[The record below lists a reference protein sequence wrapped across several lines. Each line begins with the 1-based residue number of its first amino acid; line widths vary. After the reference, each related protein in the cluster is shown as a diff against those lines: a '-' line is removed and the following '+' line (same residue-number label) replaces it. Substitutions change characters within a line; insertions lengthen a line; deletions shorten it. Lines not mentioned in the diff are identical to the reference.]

1 MSWLQ
6 THEVTISF
14 YEVRAGK
21 QVFAIQLQERALR
34 QEELAR
40 NWSSITSTSS
50 QQFLLDEDDENNSMT
65 GSTSRVCIAAMR
77 SYSQFR
83 KLWRDLIRATK
94 TPSTASLSRSNSA
107 VPTHTEYSSTRL
119 LAKSFQSLTVSD
131 GEASSSCRCRN
142 WNCTFRSLH
151 YFLKSYPFPSK
162 FLMKRNTP
170 AVLEN
175 RRQGLELFITTVR
188 GLFDTFPR
196 PFLQSVDA
204 FGNCQVLM
212 ALNAFFGINEKH
224 QVNSIPHAT
233 LKLPSPSKYAESGR
247 YSRSG
252 SVVSESTTCFSN
264 SSQSVASS
272 RSTWDTDKDC
282 GGKVHIIS
290 ADEGPLCKSGVEYY
304 LRDDD
309 SNSNNLETSGSDFKL
324 QELDEF
330 PVFGATSKGKFD
342 KKHATTADPTSAKCM
357 TSPHP
362 TSRSPKPPTKLQPMA
377 RRSRYYR
384 GINIRRHTDF
394 LARNPTMPYRSG
406 SATSTPQTLLPGL
419 PKVKLP
425 NADVSSIRSFLE
437 EFRDHLLLDSQA
449 LGNSATP
456 INWNEDRQWELALY
470 VASQIGHAYA
480 VESILYRGTNPNA
493 VMEDGLSSLH
503 AACRGGHRSI
513 VAMLL
518 THGADTNITDPN
530 GVSPLLSAVQLG
542 DLEIVEMLVEYGADV
557 NLCNKDNVSAAHVAV
572 ACQTL
577 PVLQLLLE
585 YDAFVNTKNAFN
597 GKTSLHLAAQTG
609 SLPMCKLLL
618 NYGAS
623 IHHKTTRGLDVVA
636 LAKSHGHE
644 NIARFCLV
652 YSSNQKVAQRESSKV
667 TQTAAGASTSEYD
680 DEVRIVSEDGYA
692 YAVL

>member
-6 THEVTISF
+6 THEVAIPF
-14 YEVRAGK
+14 YESRSGK
-21 QVFAIQLQERALR
+21 QIFAIQLHERALR

-50 QQFLLDEDDENNSMT
+50 QQFLLEENNDDSSSMADN
-65 GSTSRVCIAAMR
+65 TSGTRVTAKR

-94 TPSTASLSRSNSA
+94 TPSTASLSRSNSTEPA
-107 VPTHTEYSSTRL
+107 PTGPSSNRS
-119 LAKSFQSLTVSD
+119 LANSFHSLPVTS
-131 GEASSSCRCRN
+131 GESSSSCRCRN
-142 WNCTFRSLH
+142 WNCTFRSFH

-162 FLMKRNTP
+162 FLLKRNSP
-170 AVLEN
+170 SVLES

-196 PFLQSVDA
+196 PFLQNVDEL
-204 FGNCQVLM
+204 GNCQVLA
-212 ALNAFFGINEKH
+212 ALNVFFGLKDKQ
-224 QVNSIPHAT
+224 QVNSAT
-233 LKLPSPSKYAESGR
+233 RTTLQLPLASKLAGS
-247 YSRSG
+247 SRCNRSD
-252 SVVSESTTCFSN
+252 SVMSESTTCFSS

-272 RSTWDTDKDC
+272 TDLGSKAQY
-282 GGKVHIIS
+282 S
-290 ADEGPLCKSGVEYY
+290 ATDEDSLYGTGVEYY
-304 LRDDD
+304 LREDDTK
-309 SNSNNLETSGSDFKL
+309 SNKRENESDFEL
-324 QELDEF
+324 QEVQDF
-330 PVFGATSKGKFD
+330 PGFGAKYPRGAKYT
-342 KKHATTADPTSAKCM
+342 TTAGKTYM

-362 TSRSPKPPTKLQPMA
+362 AGRSLQKPKTLQPTG

-384 GINIRRHTDF
+384 GISIRRHTTF
-394 LARNPTMPYRSG
+394 LARNPTMSTRSG
-406 SATSTPQTLLPGL
+406 STVSSITAPQTLLPGL
-419 PKVKLP
+419 PKLKLH
-425 NADVSSIRSFLE
+425 NDEVSSIRSFLE

-449 LGNSATP
+449 LGNSVEG
-456 INWNEDRQWELALY
+456 WNEDRQWELALY

-480 VESILYRGTNPNA
+480 VESVLYRGTSTNA
-493 VMEDGLSSLH
+493 VMEDGLTSLH

-518 THGADTNITDPN
+518 THGADANITDSK
-530 GVSPLLSAVQLG
+530 GVSPLISAVQLG
-542 DLEIVEMLVEYGADV
+542 DLEIVEMLVEYGANV
-557 NLCNKDNVSAAHVAV
+557 NLCNNDSVSAVHVAV

-597 GKTSLHLAAQTG
+597 GKTPLHLAAQSG
-609 SLPMCKLLL
+609 NLPICKLLL

-623 IHHKTTRGLDVVA
+623 IHHETARGLDVAA

-644 NIARFCLV
+644 NIARFCLDFG
-652 YSSNQKVAQRESSKV
+652 SNQKIAQCESSKM
-667 TQTAAGASTSEYD
+667 TQTAAGASTSECS